1 MDRLIFVGAILT
13 SISTA
18 LIFPIRSTIIRPVC
32 SCRKSSSNG
41 GDEWSDFDGFVGGD
55 TTSEDAPDDGWS
67 AFSAFQ
73 DKMKLT
79 DLSACQS
86 RQFSLGPDLVL
97 SSFVGTM
104 GFDEVTDWQY
114 YYQDEDDPNERKVI
128 QPNPFDSNQPRRTRQ
143 SSGSVVRLFRGEFV
157 GQPGG
162 ILSAQGKDR
171 RVLVKEYTGDLALR
185 LARAEL
191 QAIGKLQSEMLL
203 ANGDEQTK
211 KGDWLQ
217 VAASRS
223 VKAREDNSNLCSLV
237 GWLSKAPFLGILG
250 EVNLAE
256 LEDMTPN
263 DFYQALGVPPPKP
276 NAVWLV
282 FEYAG
287 LTSFQA
293 YSEPAEIRRGRLPV
307 KKGFFGNPIEPPP
320 LPSFKDRAN
329 YVVKG
334 IMKQAILAVAHV
346 HENGLVHRS
355 LGRSSF
361 FISSTAMDK
370 REASSPYETRATQ
383 LIVKLAD
390 FGFAGPQSESTLD
403 EEFLAR
409 ARSIGLN
416 FRKGEK
422 SIAATNFAIAE
433 DMHAL
438 GFVFSG
444 LLLSSLA
451 DASLT
456 DSPVPS
462 TDEDTMQRLIGDI
475 FDKDIKQFRDYVK
488 AEECWV
494 NLVSLLDENE
504 GAGWTVLEKLILAR
518 ETAAR
523 NKDGEQIFTVRGLLT
538 NPFFQ

>member
-1 MDRLIFVGAILT
+1 
-13 SISTA
+13 
-18 LIFPIRSTIIRPVC
+18 
-32 SCRKSSSNG
+32 
-41 GDEWSDFDGFVGGD
+41 
-55 TTSEDAPDDGWS
+55 
-67 AFSAFQ
+67 
-73 DKMKLT
+73 
-79 DLSACQS
+79 
-86 RQFSLGPDLVL
+86 
-97 SSFVGTM
+97 
-104 GFDEVTDWQY
+104 
-114 YYQDEDDPNERKVI
+114 
-128 QPNPFDSNQPRRTRQ
+128 
-143 SSGSVVRLFRGEFV
+143 
-157 GQPGG
+157 
-162 ILSAQGKDR
+162 
-171 RVLVKEYTGDLALR
+171 
-185 LARAEL
+185 
-191 QAIGKLQSEMLL
+191 
-203 ANGDEQTK
+203 
-211 KGDWLQ
+211 
-217 VAASRS
+217 
-223 VKAREDNSNLCSLV
+223 
-237 GWLSKAPFLGILG
+237 
-250 EVNLAE
+250 
-256 LEDMTPN
+256 
-263 DFYQALGVPPPKP
+263 
-276 NAVWLV
+276 
-282 FEYAG
+282 
-287 LTSFQA
+287 
-293 YSEPAEIRRGRLPV
+293 
-307 KKGFFGNPIEPPP
+307 
-320 LPSFKDRAN
+320 
-329 YVVKG
+329 
-334 IMKQAILAVAHV
+334 
-346 HENGLVHRS
+346 
-355 LGRSSF
+355 
-361 FISSTAMDK
+361 MDK
-370 REASSPYETRATQ
+370 REASSPYETRAAQ